1 MWPIISFK
9 PQVEEDF
16 KGGVLIMLHMVEMK
30 TAKRKEKM
38 EFLPEKKR
46 TIEKWSK
53 DVRTEIM

>member
-1 MWPIISFK
+1 
-9 PQVEEDF
+9 
-16 KGGVLIMLHMVEMK
+16 MLHMVEMK

-38 EFLPEKKR
+38 EFLPEKKKKR